1 MMTSR
6 ENDLYLP
13 RINRR
18 LSIFTAGHNNG
29 PISSERNF
37 TPLQLW
43 VRGLLHL
50 QQPHRR
56 AAGDVNQRVR
66 FVLGKPVLNN
76 HPLSSDCRIW
86 SIHTST
92 DKLNFF

>member
-1 MMTSR
+1 MLVMKSTFSVYTKV
-6 ENDLYLP
+6 YLP
-13 RINRR
+13 TINRR
-18 LSIFTAGHNNG
+18 LSIFTAGNDNG
-29 PISSERNF
+29 LTSSERNF

-56 AAGDVNQRVR
+56 AAEDAHQRVR

-76 HPLSSDCRIW
+76 YL
-86 SIHTST
+86 
-92 DKLNFF
+92 F